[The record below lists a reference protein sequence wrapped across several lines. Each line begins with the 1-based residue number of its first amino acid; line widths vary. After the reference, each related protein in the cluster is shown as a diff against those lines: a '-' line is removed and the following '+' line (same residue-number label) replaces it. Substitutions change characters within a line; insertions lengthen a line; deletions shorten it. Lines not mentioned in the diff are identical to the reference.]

1 MQKYVILYAVVN
13 LNHIEKENIL
23 SNIKESLIYRKLH
36 QGSYKY
42 SCGSLFKNDKNY
54 KAYELIKKVKL
65 SDLKINEIHFSNKHC
80 NILVNDENGGCY
92 DVILLVKLI
101 KETIKKQLDINLKEE
116 LIIY

>member
-1 MQKYVILYAVVN
+1 MVFQQ
-13 LNHIEKENIL
+13 NIL
-23 SNIKESLIYRKLH
+23 NNIKESLIYRKLH
-36 QGSYKY
+36 QGNYKY

-65 SDLKINEIHFSNKHC
+65 GDLKINEIHFSNKHC
-80 NILVNDENGGCY
+80 NILVNDKNGSCY